1 VCGLLKSFTEM
12 TRSEIRTFLQN
23 GVAAINPVM
32 PFGSGRI
39 TEWNSN
45 RSNEYPGVWW
55 ESNQT
60 VDVEIVTST
69 LPSNSWPIIIHIG
82 KKDRMDSSTTEYEQL
97 IDDCDYIAQQLVRQ
111 YNQVLDGYEGITL
124 TGISRQPFIKKH
136 ADIVTG
142 VILTMTLN
150 APDTTDLC

>member
-1 VCGLLKSFTEM
+1 M

-23 GVAAINPVM
+23 GVEALNPSM

-45 RSNEYPGVWW
+45 RSNEYPGIWW

-60 VDVEIVTST
+60 VDVEIVNQV
-69 LPSNSWPIIIHIG
+69 LPSDGWPVALHIG
-82 KKDRMDSSTTEYEQL
+82 KKDAIDSSTTEYEQL
-97 IDDCDYIAQQLVRQ
+97 IDDCDYVAQQLIRQ
-111 YNQVLDGYEGITL
+111 YNQVVESSDNSTIS
-124 TGISRQPFIKKH
+124 GISRQPFIKKH

-142 VILTMTLN
+142 VILSFTLN
-150 APDTTDLC
+150 VPDTTDLC

>member
-1 VCGLLKSFTEM
+1 M

-23 GVAAINPVM
+23 GVAAINPSM

-60 VDVEIVTST
+60 VDVEIVNQV
-69 LPSNSWPIIIHIG
+69 LPTDGWPVALHIG
-82 KKDRMDSSTTEYEQL
+82 KLAKADDTPAQYEQH
-97 IDDCDYIAQQLVRQ
+97 IDDCDYIAQQLIRQ
-111 YNQVLDGYEGITL
+111 YNQIIDDSDSSTI
-124 TGISRQPFIKKH
+124 TGINRQPFIKKH

-142 VILTMTLN
+142 VILSFTLN
-150 APDTTDLC
+150 VPDTTDLC